1 MLHHNIAENTV
12 RCTSLAPVVRERQKE
27 LRNDRLAHHCPAI
40 RRKLGS
46 SRSTQSTLGASV
58 RVATVEKEVEDF
70 TWKGT
75 DEFSQLEDRCF
86 RPSSQVFAP
95 SIEGVLDAGCLQN
108 NLQAATC
115 IS

>member
-12 RCTSLAPVVRERQKE
+12 RCTSLAPVVRERQDDLKKY
-27 LRNDRLAHHCPAI
+27 RLAHICPAI
-40 RRKLGS
+40 HRKLGS
-46 SRSTQSTLGASV
+46 SRSTQSILGASV

-86 RPSSQVFAP
+86 RSSSQVFCTFDGRD
-95 SIEGVLDAGCLQN
+95 SGCWCLQN

-115 IS
+115 V